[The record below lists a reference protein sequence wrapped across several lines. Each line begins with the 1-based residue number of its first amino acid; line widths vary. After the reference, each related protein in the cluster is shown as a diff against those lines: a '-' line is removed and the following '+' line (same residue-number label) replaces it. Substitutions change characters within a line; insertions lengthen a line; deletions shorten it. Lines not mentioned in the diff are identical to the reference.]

1 MKTVGIIDIGTGN
14 LFSLIKSIKPLNIK
28 IKIIENATDF
38 KKVDGLLIPGVGSFK
53 SGMDNIQKSNIHKE
67 LLNFQILNKPI
78 LGICLGMQ
86 LLLTESMEFG
96 LFKGL
101 NFIPGKVIPIP
112 KKKKWPVPNIGWS
125 EITFK
130 ENNIKPF
137 NNIDAKTNFYFIHS
151 YYCDP
156 VNKEHIIGEIDY
168 GDIKIPAIIKY
179 KNTFGCQFHP
189 ELSDKS
195 GFKILSDF
203 IGLI

>member
-14 LFSLIKSIKPLNIK
+14 LFSLIKSIKPLNIN
-28 IKIIENATDF
+28 IKIIDDAESIRKSDA
-38 KKVDGLLIPGVGSFK
+38 LLSPGVGSFK
-53 SGMDNIQKSNIHKE
+53 SGMDNIKKSNIYEE
-67 LLNFQILNKPI
+67 LLNCKNNNKPI

-96 LFKGL
+96 IFKGL
-101 NFIPGKVIPIP
+101 NLISGKVRAIP

-125 EITFK
+125 EIIFK
-130 ENNIKPF
+130 NHNIKPF
-137 NNIDAKTNFYFIHS
+137 NNIKEKTDFYFIHS

-156 VNKEHIIGEIDY
+156 ENKEHIIGEIDY
-168 GDIKIPAIIKY
+168 GKIKIPAIIKY
-179 KNTFGCQFHP
+179 KNIFGCQFHP
-189 ELSDKS
+189 ELSGKS